1 MTYLDSDG
9 RTQSWAWPRMRPG
22 PTPFHL
28 RISEKEPRSRNLS
41 NKGGPIIC
49 REIFSLCSLFIM
61 SAVVLMTPLVA
72 QSDPLDLEEVA
83 RMKVGPQKLERVV
96 IDRKSDLYTVKTSTG
111 ATLTLAEAAAVRTAI
126 AYRKSVMK

>member
-1 MTYLDSDG
+1 
-9 RTQSWAWPRMRPG
+9 
-22 PTPFHL
+22 
-28 RISEKEPRSRNLS
+28 
-41 NKGGPIIC
+41 
-49 REIFSLCSLFIM
+49 M